1 MVSVLTFAALV
12 TSRIYDIQVAIKFV
26 GWLAGYTDTGTQ
38 SVQPP
43 YKIHRTRPYKTEAE
57 SREMQP
63 QGREL
68 LEAPGAG
75 ESKKDPCL

>member
-12 TSRIYDIQVAIKFV
+12 TSRIYEIQVAIKFV

-43 YKIHRTRPYKTEAE
+43 YKIHRTDPTPIKKEGSKRLRNV
-57 SREMQP
+57 S
-63 QGREL
+63 
-68 LEAPGAG
+68 GA
-75 ESKKDPCL
+75 L